1 MFGWCAVC
9 EGGDTWRKHLG
20 FQWSPTSGLGTCCV
34 RAFGVFD
41 CADSCLLGIAVAGW
55 VFVLIEV
62 VLVWRPVFVVV
73 MAVVAENPAFFASSV
88 LVVVLEFRCAW
99 LRPQWFVL
107 VCVRKQ

>member
-1 MFGWCAVC
+1 M
-9 EGGDTWRKHLG
+9 
-20 FQWSPTSGLGTCCV
+20 
-34 RAFGVFD
+34 FD

-107 VCVRKQ
+107 VCVRRQ

>member
-34 RAFGVFD
+34 RAFGEFD
-41 CADSCLLGIAVAGW
+41 CVESCLLGIAVAGW
-55 VFVLIEV
+55 VFALIEV

-73 MAVVAENPAFFASSV
+73 VAVVAENPAFFASSV
-88 LVVVLEFRCAW
+88 LVVAQEFRCAW
-99 LRPQWFVL
+99 LRHQ
-107 VCVRKQ
+107 